1 MNLGQPS
8 VTTNPLPAHSTHAV
22 PPPAGGIHFI
32 DFDGTDDFI
41 HMMSW
46 DDHAPEP
53 IMLVENLEVDG
64 FVLSTHLPA
73 PFSLIPDVPP
83 FQLSYSHDLV
93 AGHDVPTAFVLM
105 PEDTVGFDDR
115 DVYIVTRSGRI
126 VQPETRPLEGTGSRD
141 DVIREDDEIMR
152 QLQSTQARISI

>member
-1 MNLGQPS
+1 
-8 VTTNPLPAHSTHAV
+8 
-22 PPPAGGIHFI
+22 
-32 DFDGTDDFI
+32 
-41 HMMSW
+41 
-46 DDHAPEP
+46 
-53 IMLVENLEVDG
+53 MLVENSEVDG
-64 FVLSTHLPA
+64 FVLSTQLLA

-93 AGHDVPTAFVLM
+93 VGRDAPPAFVLM

-115 DVYIVTRSGRI
+115 DVHIVTRSGRI

-152 QLQSTQARISI
+152 QL